1 LKREADFDLRLLR
14 CFLAVAE
21 SRSFSAAAK
30 RLRVAQP
37 WLSQSIQRLERSI
50 DLRLFERSTRSVTL
64 TSAGTALLPHV
75 RRLLNHAGLLADTV
89 RLQREH
95 ASGLLRLGTAHFLA
109 ELPERSELIEAFAS
123 RFPELLLEVRTA
135 WLQRLVDAVLN
146 EEIDAALTTGPL
158 DYPDLDVLVLRR
170 SALEIAVP
178 RGSALARRRQIAPED
193 LRGQRI
199 GLWKLPEHSPAGRKL
214 SDVLRAPGIKL
225 VHLPD
230 DNFQASLN
238 YAARF
243 GLAIPAPS
251 ALLDCARIPAGLV
264 RRALRGDALAIDICL
279 ARKAGRSNVGL
290 DALWKVGAE
299 LAALRHG

>member
-1 LKREADFDLRLLR
+1 MKREADFDLRLLR
-14 CFLAVAE
+14 CFVAVAE

-50 DLRLFERSTRSVTL
+50 GLRLFERSTRSVTL
-64 TSAGTALLPHV
+64 TAAGKALLAHV
-75 RRLLNHAGLLADTV
+75 RRLLDDAGLLADTV

-109 ELPERSELIEAFAS
+109 ELPERSALIEGFAS

-135 WLQRLVDAVLN
+135 WLQRLVDGVLN

-158 DYPDLDVLVLRR
+158 DYPDLDTLVLRR
-170 SALEIAVP
+170 TPLEIAVP
-178 RGSALARRRQIAPED
+178 RSSGLTRRRRLAPED

-199 GLWKLPEHSPAGRKL
+199 GLWKLPEHSPAGRNL

-243 GLAIPAPS
+243 GIAIPAPS
-251 ALLDCARIPAGLV
+251 ALLDCSRIPAGLV
-264 RRALRGDALAIDICL
+264 RRALHGDALAIDICL
-279 ARKAGRSNVGL
+279 VRKAGRRNMGL
-290 DALWKVGAE
+290 DALWQVGAE
-299 LAALRHG
+299 LAAKRG